1 MVIFPRKPWLA
12 GRLDD
17 DNRPPVS
24 CTSGITGS
32 TSTGP
37 RRGLTGVLC
46 RVGRCPSLQT
56 PPIPSWPAKIWRYQA
71 SPDVRLG
78 PRRPLGV
85 NRYAKSQWVGLLP
98 SLPSALPRPQPAVR
112 RCAAS
117 FSFSSLAGARL
128 NATVKGIGAGAKS
141 LLGPSTATTTI
152 TWAAAAAGRRAGRR
166 LEIGNF
172 LPRRPVLSKRAS
184 LKFFLN

>member
-12 GRLDD
+12 GRLDN

-32 TSTGP
+32 TSKGP

-46 RVGRCPSLQT
+46 RVGRRPSLQT

-78 PRRPLGV
+78 SRRPLGV
-85 NRYAKSQWVGLLP
+85 NRYVKANGLGCFLP
-98 SLPSALPRPQPAVR
+98 FHRPCPDPSGQAMCGIL
-112 RCAAS
+112 
-117 FSFSSLAGARL
+117 FFTSLAGARL

-152 TWAAAAAGRRAGRR
+152 TWAAAAAGGQAGGQAARNWE
-166 LEIGNF
+166 L